1 MIKKLID
8 VKNLDLIIPSYNSV
22 SSSFKKKA
30 LKTLTGNKYINI
42 TDNIRHFHILN
53 NINFSMYAG
62 ERIGVIGKNGSGK
75 TSFLRLLSGIYKPTN
90 GQIIFHSKITPLLD
104 ISLGLDTEATGLE
117 NIFLRGYILG
127 MKKDYIDKKLEE
139 IIAFSELKEK
149 IYQPMRIYSL
159 GMSMRLAFSISTCV
173 VPELL
178 IMDEWISVGDESFII
193 KANARLNQL
202 VEQSSG
208 FILASHSM
216 EQIKS
221 FCNRVIYFNSGKI
234 IVDGDPDV
242 AIKAYRDDF

>member
-1 MIKKLID
+1 M
-8 VKNLDLIIPSYNSV
+8 
-22 SSSFKKKA
+22 
-30 LKTLTGNKYINI
+30 
-42 TDNIRHFHILN
+42 
-53 NINFSMYAG
+53 
-62 ERIGVIGKNGSGK
+62 
-75 TSFLRLLSGIYKPTN
+75 
-90 GQIIFHSKITPLLD
+90 
-104 ISLGLDTEATGLE
+104 GLDTEATGLE

-139 IIAFSELKEK
+139 IIAFSDLKEK

-193 KANARLNQL
+193 KANVRLNQL

-216 EQIKS
+216 EQIKN
-221 FCNRVIYFNSGKI
+221 FCTRVIYFNSGKI
-234 IVDGDPDV
+234 IVDGEPDV
-242 AIKAYRDDF
+242 AIKAYRDNI